1 MLVQVKKFK
10 VKKPAAKAK
19 RPKAKAAAPKKARE
33 AFVAKWSEAAVKI
46 AEEKKPEVEKGQI
59 WAVMLQRL
67 KAWVVSGA
75 VLGTLLT
82 VGCGA
87 GADHRCRGAMHARI
101 SRTMGENSAVSQER

>member
-1 MLVQVKKFK
+1 MLVQVKKLK
-10 VKKPAAKAK
+10 AKKQPAAKAK

-75 VLGTLLT
+75 VFGAVLT
-82 VGCGA
+82 V
-87 GADHRCRGAMHARI
+87 RCRRRPVI
-101 SRTMGENSAVSQER
+101 SRCHSRLDI